1 MANQNSEV
9 QSTATTAC
17 ARVTKE
23 ERLILETA
31 ADMKGTNL
39 SDWLRTV
46 CLREAKRELK
56 STTLADIEAQ
66 AKVAH
71 DKIDADK
78 ERKIQILNKFQSS

>member
-1 MANQNSEV
+1 MANQDSEAK
-9 QSTATTAC
+9 STATTAC

-56 STTLADIEAQ
+56 SMTLTEIEAQ
-66 AKVAH
+66 AKIAH

-78 ERKIQILNKFQSS
+78 QRKIQVLKKFQSS